1 MYKTQSLV
9 VMLILALLVSACG
22 AAPAA
27 PADAP
32 ATAGESTGG
41 DAAASGRCGDP
52 SQLSE
57 SVSFY
62 NWTDYLDPEVL
73 NMFTAECGVNVV
85 YDTYSSNEDLLA
97 KMQAGATGYDL
108 IIPSDYM
115 VSIMIQLDM
124 LKELDHANIPNLANI
139 YPRFAEAPYDPGNV
153 YTAPYQWG
161 TTGIGYN
168 EAEVGGI
175 PDSWDYIFN
184 PEVAQKFAGKMSL
197 LNDQREVI
205 GAALKYLGH
214 SMNSVDPDELEAA
227 KQTILAI
234 KPYVATFDSDS
245 FGDLLVSGDVIIGHG
260 WSGGYFQDIYASD
273 NENLGYVI
281 PKEGGVIWTDNL
293 AIPKTAPNPYTAEV
307 LINYILDADIAAMIT
322 NFNYYASPVETAE
335 PLILD
340 DIKQD
345 PGIYPSEETLAKM
358 EFLRDLGEGTL
369 LWDRIWTEIK
379 SE

>member
-1 MYKTQSLV
+1 MRKLLLS
-9 VMLILALLVSACG
+9 ILSIVALLVSACG
-22 AAPAA
+22 GAAVGPTTGAEPANN
-27 PADAP
+27 
-32 ATAGESTGG
+32 TSTVT
-41 DAAASGRCGDP
+41 SERCGDP
-52 SQLSE
+52 SKLSK

-62 NWTDYLDPEVL
+62 NWTDYIDPDVL
-73 NMFTAECGVNVV
+73 TMFEEECGVKVV
-85 YDTYSSNEDLLA
+85 YDTFSSNEDLLA
-97 KMQAGATGYDL
+97 KLQAGATGYDL
-108 IIPSDYM
+108 IVPSDYM
-115 VSIMIQLDM
+115 VSIMRQLNM
-124 LKELDHANIPNLANI
+124 LKELDHNNIPNLANI
-139 YPRFAEAPYDPGNV
+139 YPRFAEVPYDPGNV

-168 EAEVGGI
+168 LEATGEV
-175 PDSWDYIFN
+175 PDSWSWLFD
-184 PEVAQKFAGKMSL
+184 PEKAVQFDGKISL

-214 SMNSVDPDELEAA
+214 SMNSVDPDELEEA

-245 FGDLLVSGDVIIGHG
+245 FGDILVSGEVVIGHG

-293 AIPKTAPNPYTAEV
+293 AIPLTAPNPYTAEV
-307 LINYILDADIAAMIT
+307 LMNYILDPEIGAMIS
-322 NFNYYASPVETAE
+322 NFNYYASPNQAAE
-335 PLILD
+335 KFIDEDVLN
-340 DIKQD
+340 D

-358 EFLRDLGEGTL
+358 EFLEELGEGTL

-379 SE
+379 AEQ